1 VSPPL
6 IVELSP
12 EQTHELRRVV
22 LRAGTPSTD
31 VRFDDDERPDTVH
44 LGVEIH
50 LGGEIT
56 GTVVAVSTW
65 IPRPHPDHPSLRG
78 VQLRGMATAPSHRGS
93 GLAAAMLTAGVDR
106 ARNEGVELVWA
117 RARDTALGFYERH
130 GFVVFGRGY
139 VDLTTAL
146 PHHDIVRR
154 L

>member
-6 IVELSP
+6 VVELSP

-44 LGVEIH
+44 LGVEIA
-50 LGGEIT
+50 GA
-56 GTVVAVSTW
+56 VVVVSTW
-65 IPRPHPDHPSLRG
+65 IPRPHPDHPALRG
-78 VQLRGMATAPSHRGS
+78 VQLRGMATAPPWRGS
-93 GLAAAMLTAGVDR
+93 GLASELLVAGIERVRD
-106 ARNEGVELVWA
+106 EGVELVWA

-139 VDLTTAL
+139 VDLATAI